1 MPSIEIDG
9 RPIHYAEAGSG
20 PPLVLVH
27 GTLLDQRYWAP
38 QMAAFSGRNHVYALS
53 MLGCWPTTW
62 DGQDFTIAR
71 HTADV
76 AGFIRAVGGRARLL
90 GHSRGGHIAFRVAS
104 EHPDLIEELVLS
116 EPGGDCDES
125 LGGKAP
131 SATQAAGFN
140 AVAAE
145 IAAGRVDEALRQF
158 ADRVYG
164 AGSWDRW
171 PEIARLRH
179 RENARSMLGQAH
191 ENRKPYSLAAAQAIT
206 ARTLLLNGSDTPP
219 SFVANVEALSRAI
232 PDVRR
237 VVIPRTTH
245 DLSNEDPATFNAA
258 VLDFFGRSPTVSM
271 YYKDPDGN
279 AVELQVDAYPTKE
292 LAAGFFDTDAFRQ
305 NPIGVPFVPEEELL
319 RRP

>member
-1 MPSIEIDG
+1 MPSIDIDG
-9 RPIHYAEAGSG
+9 RVIHYAEAGNG

-38 QMAAFSGRNHVYALS
+38 QMAAFGARYHVYALS

-76 AGFIRAVGGRARLL
+76 AGFIRSVGGRARLL

-125 LGGKAP
+125 LGGNPA
-131 SATQAAGFN
+131 SAAQAAGFN
-140 AVAAE
+140 SVAAE
-145 IAAGRVDEALRQF
+145 IAAGRIDAGLRQF
-158 ADRVYG
+158 VDRVYG
-164 AGSWDRW
+164 PGSWDRW
-171 PEIARLRH
+171 PEAPRQHH

-191 ENRKPYSLAAAQAIT
+191 ENRKPYSLAAAQAIK
-206 ARTLLLNGSDTPP
+206 ARTLLVNGGDTPP
-219 SFVANVEALSRAI
+219 SFVANVEALVRAI

-258 VLDFFGRSPTVSM
+258 VLEF
-271 YYKDPDGN
+271 
-279 AVELQVDAYPTKE
+279 
-292 LAAGFFDTDAFRQ
+292 LA
-305 NPIGVPFVPEEELL
+305 P
-319 RRP
+319 